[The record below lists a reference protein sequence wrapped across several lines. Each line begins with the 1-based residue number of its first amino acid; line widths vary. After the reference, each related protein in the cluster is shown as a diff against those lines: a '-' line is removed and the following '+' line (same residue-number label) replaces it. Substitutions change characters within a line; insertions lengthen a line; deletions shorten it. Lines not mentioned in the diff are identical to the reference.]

1 LRSLLLLVCL
11 APLIGGSA
19 SALDRVEEYQRAK
32 KDIQSQLRSKRPDDR
47 IQAIHKLAE
56 FPFED
61 SVRLIYGST
70 NDESPLVRDAAIES
84 LRLLSDNQ
92 EACDTLLMIARKSAK
107 SRDGGAGGAAALL
120 ALLYSDLRSTQRE
133 LDEFLGAL
141 VDSKAGPGLVVALVD
156 ELAVRRHPA
165 AVVPLVRLTKT
176 KAFEKQLGVQRAIV
190 QALVRIPSKEAVGT
204 LIEIMPSVGGE
215 ARADAAEYLCQL
227 VEQSFGIDAKAWQ
240 SWWEKNQETFRYP
253 ARSLEASYRTTIST
267 MASREYYGLPM
278 FAERMVFVLDTSGS
292 MSGLKLEAAKREL
305 INAIQALPPHAHF
318 GVVVFNSTVDA
329 WHRELVAAD
338 NKNKYGAIAYVASQ
352 VAHSNTASYDALEV
366 AMRFD
371 TEAIYFLSDGAPAG
385 GKITAPV
392 DIVAAVSAA
401 NKVRRISIYTI
412 GIDAGLPGGP
422 LDEFLKVLAAQNLGV
437 YRRVDG

>member
-1 LRSLLLLVCL
+1 MRYAAV
-11 APLIGGSA
+11 
-19 SALDRVEEYQRAK
+19 DR
-32 KDIQSQLRSKRPDDR
+32 
-47 IQAIHKLAE
+47 
-56 FPFED
+56 
-61 SVRLIYGST
+61 
-70 NDESPLVRDAAIES
+70 
-84 LRLLSDNQ
+84 
-92 EACDTLLMIARKSAK
+92 RKSAK

-133 LDEFLGAL
+133 LDEFLDTL
-141 VDSKAGPGLVVALVD
+141 VNSKAGPGLVVALVD

-204 LIEIMPSVGGE
+204 LIEIMPNVGGE

-227 VEQSFGIDAKAWQ
+227 AEQSFGIDAKAWQ
-240 SWWEKNQETFRYP
+240 AWWEKNQQTFRYP
-253 ARSLEASYRTTIST
+253 ARSLEASYRTTISS

-338 NKNKYGAIAYVASQ
+338 SKNKHGAIAYVASQ

-392 DIVAAVSAA
+392 DIVAAVERGQQGPPHQHLHDRHRRRAARRTAGRVSESAGRAESGRVPPGRRLTPA
-401 NKVRRISIYTI
+401 NARCRSCPRWDCGVRAPR
-412 GIDAGLPGGP
+412 GPDA
-422 LDEFLKVLAAQNLGV
+422 
-437 YRRVDG
+437 R